1 MTTLDAYA
9 TFLTARWDEV
19 EDAHGHYPV
28 QPSDWGDF
36 DTPTGGCVP
45 CDVRPPAECY
55 VLADLAAKRA
65 ILEEMGDMD
74 DPPSWVLNLLA
85 DPFRDHP
92 DHPANQEA

>member
-19 EDAHGHYPV
+19 EESDLDPDWLSGSGHELRCWPHDDGE
-28 QPSDWGDF
+28 PF
-36 DTPTGGCVP
+36 L
-45 CDVRPPAECY
+45 CDCKKPYLR
-55 VLADLAAKRA
+55 ADLAAKRA
-65 ILEEMGDMD
+65 ILDEMGDMD

-92 DHPANQEA
+92 DHPANREA